1 MIGRRE
7 EEREERQAMG
17 RGARRAVATVAAVE
31 RSRAMMYSGE
41 RERARACVCVHST
54 M

>member
-1 MIGRRE
+1 LGGGRK
-7 EEREERQAMG
+7 REERQAMG
-17 RGARRAVATVAAVE
+17 RGARRPVATVAAVE

-41 RERARACVCVHST
+41 RERERERESARA